1 VDGHSR
7 SRATSPIPAAGSGG
21 PGDEARDRI
30 RTFCEEAAVRCDLPP
45 LPKVAMQAM
54 ALTADPAAKAG
65 DVAHIVASDQALAAR
80 VLSISRS
87 AVYMRRQAPRTVQDA
102 IVTVG
107 FEVVRQMVVTAAAR
121 TVHGKDDPVAEALWA
136 HALVTALAA
145 DELRPQGEPRGGTSF
160 IAGLLHD
167 IGRLVFYLS
176 DAAGFARLGHHDDV
190 LEQQLY
196 GAGHAVVGGYL
207 LEVWGVD
214 TKIAH
219 AVVEHHARPVY
230 GLAACVAQAD
240 WIAHHLGFGST
251 AAEVRAPD
259 APEYRRQDLAP
270 IAARVAK
277 TFEMERRYFA

>member
-1 VDGHSR
+1 VRPGP
-7 SRATSPIPAAGSGG
+7 TSPPPAPGAGA
-21 PGDEARDRI
+21 PGAEARERI
-30 RTFCEEAAVRCDLPP
+30 RAFCEDAAVRCDLPP

-54 ALTADPAAKAG
+54 TLTADPAAKAA

-121 TVHGKDDPVAEALWA
+121 TIHGTDDPVAEALWA

-145 DELRPQGEPRGGTSF
+145 NELRPHGEPRGGTSF

-167 IGRLVFYLS
+167 IGRLAFYIS
-176 DAAGFARLGHHDDV
+176 APVAFARLGHHDEA
-190 LEQQLY
+190 LEQELY
-196 GAGHAVVGGYL
+196 GTTHAVVGGYL

-214 TKIAH
+214 GKISH
-219 AVVEHHARPVY
+219 AVADHHVHHAE
-230 GLAACVAQAD
+230 GLPACVAEAD

-251 AAEVRAPD
+251 SGEIRLPD
-259 APEYRRQDLAP
+259 TSQQRRHDLAS

-277 TFEMERRYFA
+277 TFEMERRFFD